1 MSHYE
6 AEAVSLCIIDDI
18 KSVVDGLTA
27 MNWEKQGIRVAG
39 VSNNGEGGLRLI
51 YELRPDLVITDIRMP
66 RMDGLSML
74 RAVLEEH
81 RTCKVILISG
91 YADFEYAQQAVQLGA
106 FDFVVKPFSEEDILS
121 AALRAKAEI
130 MEERSKRLSL
140 RDMEIKL
147 RESMPVLRQEY
158 FALLVSHR
166 TTWEEAAGR
175 WAFLNIELE
184 PRGFIV
190 MLIEI
195 DRFRERVA
203 ELSIREMELIRFS
216 LLNIMQETLAGRTRS
231 VVFRARHD
239 RYLAVMNDTE
249 AFSPIEIAEQCCR
262 NIEQY
267 TKFTVSVG
275 VGGRVT
281 EISELPDSYRQAH
294 LALAHHL
301 FTEGNAAIVYNDI
314 HQSGTQE
321 PLALEYKDELLL
333 ALRSGNVS
341 RTESILSAI
350 SETLQSLVSRQN
362 PDYLLSLY
370 DELAASAI
378 RTFYEL
384 VPYPDIQP
392 LIQRFKAAQGPSGM
406 PLASLQRQLLALCK
420 EGAGMVHR
428 NSLSE
433 GQKVIYEAIDY
444 IMSRLSEEI
453 TVGQCAAHVH
463 LSASYFSSL
472 FKRVTGM
479 TVTQFTTS
487 ERIQKAKQLL
497 VEGAPVQEVAS
508 AVGYEERRYF
518 SEMFK
523 KVTGQTPSEFRAG
536 YHPDRP
542 EGEAPEQRR

>member
-1 MSHYE
+1 MSQHE
-6 AEAVSLCIIDDI
+6 PVSLCIIDDI

-27 MNWEKQGIRVAG
+27 MNWEEQGIHVAG
-39 VSNNGEGGLRLI
+39 VSSNGEEGLRLI
-51 YELRPDLVITDIRMP
+51 QAQRPDLVITDIRMP

-74 RAVLEEH
+74 RAVLEEN
-81 RTCKVILISG
+81 RGCKVILISG

-106 FDFVVKPFSEEDILS
+106 FDFVVKPFSQEDIMS
-121 AALRAKAEI
+121 AVLRAKAEI

-140 RDMEIKL
+140 QEMENKL

-166 TTWEEAAGR
+166 TSWEEAAGR
-175 WAFLNIELE
+175 WDFLNIRLE
-184 PRGFIV
+184 PRGFVV

-195 DRFRERVA
+195 DRFREQLA
-203 ELSIREMELIRFS
+203 ERSIREMELIRFS
-216 LLNIMQETLAGRTRS
+216 LLNIMQETLADHAQS

-239 RYLAVMNDTE
+239 RFLAVMNVTGTG
-249 AFSPIEIAEQCCR
+249 SPIEIAEQCCR

-275 VGGRVT
+275 VGGPVE
-281 EISELPDSYRQAH
+281 EISELPDSYRQAQR
-294 LALAHHL
+294 ALSHHL
-301 FTEGNAAIVYNDI
+301 FTEGNAAIKYEDI
-314 HQSGTQE
+314 QQEGSQE

-333 ALRSGNVS
+333 ALRSGNAG
-341 RTESILSAI
+341 RTEAILSAI
-350 SETLQSLVSRQN
+350 SQTLQKGISRHN

-378 RTFYEL
+378 RAFYEM
-384 VPYPDIQP
+384 VPYPDIHP
-392 LIQRFKAAQGPSGM
+392 LIQRFRAVQGTAGL
-406 PLASLQRQLLALCK
+406 PLASLQRQLLALCTD
-420 EGAGMVHR
+420 GAEMVRR

-444 IMSRLSEEI
+444 IRSRLSEDI
-453 TVGQCAAHVH
+453 TVGECAAHVH

-479 TVTQFTTS
+479 TVTQFTTA
-487 ERIQKAKQLL
+487 ERIHKAKLLL
-497 VEGAPVQEVAS
+497 VEGVQVQEVAS

-523 KVTGQTPSEFRAG
+523 KITGQTPSEFRAG

-542 EGEAPEQRR
+542 EGWG